1 MKSKAVIKDTR
12 HACLPFGGSAPRMLN
27 GEHPTGNHHT
37 GLSIGN
43 RLASRRSAKWRTGA
57 TMGAI
62 SLFFILTTA
71 VINNTVA
78 QTPGKIHATGQ
89 VLLPNGWKLS
99 PAGRALPLG
108 DLPLNMQVSASGRL
122 LAVTNNGE
130 STQSVQLIDPKTE
143 KQLDERIVGKS
154 WYGLAFSHD
163 ETRLYA
169 SGGNDNWIMAFH
181 IENNRIGRADTIK
194 LAPRP
199 WPKNK
204 VCPTGI
210 AVNKANTRLYTV
222 TKEDSALYIVDPNA
236 RRTIKRVKLAAEA
249 YSCVL
254 SPDEKMLYISIWGG
268 GAVTC
273 YNTLTGEMNNIT
285 AGSHPNEL
293 LLNKKGS
300 LLFAANADD
309 NSVSVINTATRKTV
323 EVISTAL
330 YPTRLTGSTTNGL
343 ALSPNEKTLYIANA
357 DNNCLAVF
365 DVSKPGSSH
374 SLGFI
379 PVGWYPTN
387 VKTLGGKIIVANG
400 KGFTSMANPN
410 GPKPVKKADNS
421 GYRSGAGNTKEQYIG
436 GLFWGTL
443 SFITVPQAAQ
453 LKAYTKQVYANTPF
467 NNKVTAVAA
476 GMEGNPIPRTRG
488 GKSPIKYVFYIIK
501 ENRTYDQVMGD
512 AAGGNGDTSLCIF
525 GNKVTP
531 NEHAIAGEFV
541 LLDNFYVDAEV
552 SADGHNW
559 STAAYATD
567 FIEKTWPTSYG
578 GRGGNYDSEGE
589 RDAGNPRD
597 GYIWDYCKRAGVSY
611 RTYGEFAEYNRVNIK
626 SLKGHSCTRS
636 PGFDLSIKDV
646 KREAIWEHDFD
657 SLLAIHAVPR
667 FNSVRLSDDHTSG
680 QRKGA
685 ISPIAAVAD
694 NDQSVGMMLEHLSKS
709 SIWKESVVFIL
720 EDDAQNGSDHVDAHR
735 SPVFVAGPW
744 VKRNAVIH
752 KMYSTSGVL
761 RTIELILG
769 LPPMSQ
775 YDAAALPLFECFT
788 NKPDLTPYR
797 LKAARV
803 NLGQRN
809 IAVNES
815 SRRSQSFN
823 LAKEDAVPDL
833 ILNEVIWKSV
843 KGETSAMPAP
853 KHSAFVILEKKK
865 KDDDD

>member
-1 MKSKAVIKDTR
+1 MKLKLLFAT
-12 HACLPFGGSAPRMLN
+12 A
-27 GEHPTGNHHT
+27 
-37 GLSIGN
+37 LSI
-43 RLASRRSAKWRTGA
+43 
-57 TMGAI
+57 I
-62 SLFFILTTA
+62 SLTTF
-71 VINNTVA
+71 A
-78 QTPGKIHATGQ
+78 QPPGIIPGTTQ

-108 DLPLNMQVSASGRL
+108 DLPLNIQLSTSGRL
-122 LAVTNNGE
+122 MAVTNNGQ

-143 KQLDERIVGKS
+143 LQLDEKVLGKS

-163 ETRLYA
+163 ERILYVG
-169 SGGNDNWIMAFH
+169 GGNDNWILAFH
-181 IENNRIGRADTIK
+181 IEGNKLGRADTIK
-194 LAPRP
+194 LAPKA
-199 WPKNK
+199 WPRNK

-210 AVNKANTRLYTV
+210 AVNRSNTRLYTV
-222 TKEDSALYIVDPNA
+222 TKEDSALYIVDPAKRSIIN
-236 RRTIKRVKLAAEA
+236 RVKLPAEA
-249 YSCVL
+249 YACIL
-254 SPDEKMLYISIWGG
+254 SPDEHTLYISIWGG
-268 GAVTC
+268 EKVCC
-273 YNTLTGEMNNIT
+273 YNTVTGSLSSIK
-285 AGSHPNEL
+285 AGSHPNEI

-300 LLFAANADD
+300 VLFVANAND
-309 NSVSVINTATRKTV
+309 NSVSVINTATRKTI

-343 ALSPNEKTLYIANA
+343 ALSPDEKTLYIANA

-365 DVSKPGSSH
+365 DVSQPGSSH

-379 PVGWYPTN
+379 PVGWYPTC
-387 VKTLGGKIIVANG
+387 VKTLRSKILVANG
-400 KGFTSMANPN
+400 KGFSSMANPQ
-410 GPKPVKKADNS
+410 GPQPVKKADNS
-421 GYRSGAGNTKEQYIG
+421 GYKTGAINSKEQYIG
-436 GLFWGTL
+436 GLFKGTL
-443 SFITVPQAAQ
+443 SFITVPLPQR
-453 LKAYTKQVYANTPF
+453 LKAYTAQVYANTPF
-467 NNKVTAVAA
+467 NNKVTATAA
-476 GMEGNPIPRTRG
+476 GIDGNPIPRIRG

-501 ENRTYDQVMGD
+501 ENRTYDQVLGD
-512 AAGGNGDTSLCIF
+512 MPQGNGDTSLCIF
-525 GNKVTP
+525 GKRVTP
-531 NEHAIAGEFV
+531 NEHAIANEFA

-559 STAAYATD
+559 SMAAYATD

-578 GRGGNYDSEGE
+578 NRGGNYDSEAE

-611 RTYGEFAEYNRVNIK
+611 RTYGEFAEYNKVNIK
-626 SLKGHSCTRS
+626 SLKGHSCTQS
-636 PGFDLSIKDV
+636 PSFDLSIKDV
-646 KREAIWEHDFD
+646 TREAIWAHDFD

-667 FNSVRLSDDHTSG
+667 FNSIRLSNDHTSG

-720 EDDAQNGSDHVDAHR
+720 EDDAQNGPDHIDAHR

-752 KMYSTSGVL
+752 SMYSTSGVL

-775 YDAAALPLFECFT
+775 YDAAAVPLFECFSS
-788 NKPDLTPYR
+788 KPNLTPYR
-797 LKAARV
+797 TKAPQV
-803 NLGQRN
+803 NLDQRN
-809 IAVNES
+809 MAVNES
-815 SRRSQSFN
+815 SKRSQSFN

-843 KGETSAMPAP
+843 KGETTQMPAP
-853 KHSAFVILEKKK
+853 KRSAFVILEKKK
-865 KDDDD
+865 KKDDD